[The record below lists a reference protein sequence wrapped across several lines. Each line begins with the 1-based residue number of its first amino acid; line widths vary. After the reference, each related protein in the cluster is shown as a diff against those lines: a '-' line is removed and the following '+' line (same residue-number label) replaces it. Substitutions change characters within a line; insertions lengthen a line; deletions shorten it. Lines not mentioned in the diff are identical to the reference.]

1 MQLTENDNK
10 SVFMDIKA
18 KKVPFLKFNQLFLI
32 WFLVFLC
39 LVLLGVFGG
48 YKTLQSWSV
57 SKQYKPQLQSHL
69 AAVIK
74 GLPLEYMQSNQAS
87 AAQNYIN
94 AIHGNAPNKAF
105 FLYRM
110 SAGKLTLQAKTG
122 AFGGYIPTPI
132 LANHETDLNNWVE
145 IRRIIKV
152 DDIEAGL
159 IIAAMQKEKAD
170 KGFAVTVLL
179 VALLASLIL
188 TKVIAVMLNFAVAR
202 YATPLLRDT
211 DLIVS
216 KNTFEKRLTVK
227 KFGFFAEL
235 AATLNRLFKHIA
247 RTEQANR
254 ELEMTNRQLAQDME
268 GKIAER
274 TQALRNAMEE
284 AEAANESKSTFLA
297 TMSHEIRTPMNGII
311 GSIDL
316 LRNSTLDQNQFRLS
330 DTIRESA
337 FSLLR
342 IIDDILDF
350 SKIEAGKLEV
360 ENIPMSI
367 NKIIEAVGRTLM
379 SVAEQKNVELR
390 LFCDPRIEEGLM
402 GDPIRIRQILFNL
415 AGNAIKFTQ
424 TTREKTGVVQ
434 IRAEIIESNL
444 EFTNVKLRV
453 IDNGRGMSERQVH
466 YVFQPFNQAEGAV
479 TRQFGGTGLGLTIC
493 QRLADLMY
501 GQIHVKSEVD
511 VGSEFTVSLP
521 LRSNHSKSDEQDY
534 NFEKMELV
542 CYSPD
547 GFHSAAIDEYC
558 RHYGSKNTL
567 INSIES
573 LQHLAD
579 HYRQDPSRQPVWVI
593 DATEYHDEALRCL
606 EQLLQ
611 NEKCQSVRFL
621 ILTNTVSFH
630 EQPKDRV
637 WVMHAVPL
645 CRTALLEALDE
656 VLENK
661 KAKTFGAPKG
671 QAPRV
676 AKYVMS
682 VEEARKNR
690 QLVLLAEDNT
700 MNQQVITEQ
709 LNMLGYAVE
718 LANDGEEAINMWRR
732 NHYPLV
738 LTDLHMPNKSGYDV
752 VKTIRKEG
760 IDQPKSYGITRVV
773 AITANALKGEE
784 QKCINLGMD
793 GYLTKPLELADLE
806 VVMKKWLNLT
816 PEAPIEIQ
824 TSVARSLEH
833 AAKPTVP
840 IQQAVLISYLGNDIE
855 RHKKYLNM
863 FQERGNELIDQISE
877 FVKQQERENL
887 KNFAHQFKS
896 MAKSVGA
903 MSLHESTMKME
914 SIAQTADMSEIET
927 LFNTILKQFNE
938 VIAFVRENY
947 RDD

>member
-1 MQLTENDNK
+1 
-10 SVFMDIKA
+10 MDIEA
-18 KKVPFLKFNQLFLI
+18 KKVPFLKPAQLFTI
-32 WFLVFLC
+32 WIAIFVCF
-39 LVLLGVFGG
+39 VLLAALGG
-48 YKTLQSWSV
+48 LKTLQQWHEP
-57 SKQYKPQLQSHL
+57 QNYKSEIQDHL
-69 AAVIK
+69 ASAIK
-74 GLPLEYMQSNQAS
+74 GLPLEYLSSNKAAS
-87 AAQNYIN
+87 AQNYIN
-94 AIHGNAPNKAF
+94 AVHGAAKNKAF

-110 SAGKLTLQAKTG
+110 SAGKLVLHAKTG
-122 AFGGYIPTPI
+122 AFEGYMPTPI

-152 DDIEAGL
+152 EGQDAGL
-159 IIAAMQKEKAD
+159 IIAAMQKKKAD
-170 KGFAVTVLL
+170 MRSWIIILL
-179 VALLASLIL
+179 VALIAAIVL
-188 TKVIAVMLNFAVAR
+188 TRIIATMLNFSVSKYAV
-202 YATPLLRDT
+202 PLLKDT
-211 DLIVS
+211 NMIVN
-216 KNTFEKRLTVK
+216 KNSFEKRLAVK
-227 KFGFFAEL
+227 KFGAFAEL
-235 AATLNRLFKHIA
+235 AGSLNKLFKYVA
-247 RTEQANR
+247 RTEQANK
-254 ELEMTNRQLAQDME
+254 ELETSNQQLAQDME
-268 GKIAER
+268 SKIAER
-274 TQALRNAMEE
+274 TQALRIAMEE

-316 LRNSTLDQNQFRLS
+316 LRNSTLDQNQYRLS

-367 NKIIEAVGRTLM
+367 NSIVEAVGRTLM

-390 LFCDPRIEEGLM
+390 LFVDPRINEGLM

-424 TTREKTGVVQ
+424 TTREHTGIVQ
-434 IRAEIIESNL
+434 IRAEILESNL

-501 GQIHVKSEVD
+501 GQIHVKSEID

-521 LRSNHSKSDEQDY
+521 LRTNPSSTTEIELDFSKVD
-534 NFEKMELV
+534 LV

-547 GFHSAAIDEYC
+547 GFHTAAIDEYSK
-558 RHYGSKNTL
+558 YFGSKNTL
-567 INSIES
+567 VNSVES
-573 LQHLAD
+573 LIHVAN
-579 HYRQDPSRQPVWVI
+579 HYRYDLDRQPIWII
-593 DATEYHDEALRCL
+593 DATEFHDEALKTID
-606 EQLLQ
+606 QLMTF
-611 NEKCQSVRFL
+611 EKCQQVRFL
-621 ILTNTVSFH
+621 MLTNSINFQEKTR
-630 EQPKDRV
+630 ERV
-637 WVMHAVPL
+637 WVLHAVPL
-645 CRTALLEALDE
+645 CRAALLEAIGE
-656 VLENK
+656 VMENK
-661 KAKTFGAPKG
+661 KVKNIGMPKNRNT
-671 QAPRV
+671 PRV

-682 VEEARKNR
+682 IEEARKNR
-690 QLVLLAEDNT
+690 KLVLLAEDNA

-718 LANDGEEAINMWRR
+718 VANDGEEAINLWRR

-738 LTDLHMPNKSGYDV
+738 LTDLHMPIKSGYDV
-752 VKTIRKEG
+752 IKAIRKEG
-760 IDQPKSYGITRVV
+760 IDQPKENGITRVV

-806 VVMKKWLNLT
+806 VVMKKWLDLHA
-816 PEAPIEIQ
+816 EAPIEIQ
-824 TSVARSLEH
+824 TSVARSAEH
-833 AAKPTVP
+833 QPKEVVP
-840 IQQAVLISYLGNDIE
+840 IQQAVLISYLGNDVE

-863 FQERGNELIDQISE
+863 FQMRGNELIDQISE
-877 FVKQQERENL
+877 FVKQQERENI
-887 KNFAHQFKS
+887 KNFSHQFKS

-903 MSLHESTMKME
+903 MTLHESTLKLE
-914 SIAQTADMSEIET
+914 SIAQSADMAEIEELFT
-927 LFNTILKQFNE
+927 LILKQFNE
-938 VIAFVRENY
+938 VIVFVRDNY
-947 RDD
+947 NIAT